1 MATYVVETVTIGQ
14 PTQRREIAVTAATAD
29 EAMQNARLSHYAT
42 FGWGPEARARI
53 VDPIES

>member
-1 MATYVVETVTIGQ
+1 MATYVVETVTIDR
-14 PTQRREIAVTAATAD
+14 PTQRRKLAVTAATAD

-53 VDPIES
+53 VDPR